1 MYREVISALTEPYIS
16 LNVGNWWKESL
27 SCWCVMVQILS
38 QIWKESRYNFSINQ
52 KSCDLQ
58 VPSTVPGGKQTF
70 LLWNTNPL
78 CWCFLCSNPPPPPV
92 PPNKLSHRR
101 HNLVKKDS
109 SDKSADGSIPGING
123 VSAISVSVFLSLLT
137 ARVCSTVIIYSP
149 FCSSGWSPIQ
159 PPPQVWNASQRDG
172 TSHSCRQFSP
182 RSIPSSWSLFLS
194 QALNTPLKDIHIKS
208 VQDIENEVNYQLAL
222 GFSDTSYIKCNCTL
236 LFPPFPLCS
245 V

>member
-1 MYREVISALTEPYIS
+1 M
-16 LNVGNWWKESL
+16 
-27 SCWCVMVQILS
+27 MVQILS

-70 LLWNTNPL
+70 LLWNGVKKASGAQFYPL

-101 HNLVKKDS
+101 HNLANKDS
-109 SDKSADGSIPGING
+109 SDKSADSSIPGING

-159 PPPQVWNASQRDG
+159 PPPQV
-172 TSHSCRQFSP
+172 
-182 RSIPSSWSLFLS
+182 
-194 QALNTPLKDIHIKS
+194 
-208 VQDIENEVNYQLAL
+208 
-222 GFSDTSYIKCNCTL
+222 
-236 LFPPFPLCS
+236 
-245 V
+245 